1 MNRVAVDGGRLL
13 IGERLIQESM
23 ITVEQL
29 EQALEHQQKTG
40 TKIVATLISLG
51 HLAQGDFLNFLA
63 RQPGIASIHLS
74 GYTIPA
80 PILERVPAA
89 FARKHEVIPMD
100 TLGSVLTVGMA
111 FPLDATLI
119 RELETLT
126 KLRVKALLVAPDAIQ
141 AALNKYYPAPGVQS
155 SGTRDW
161 SISAPQPTTVE
172 LEGVGATLT
181 FDNVMALVR
190 GVSALPAM
198 PETVQRVQEAV
209 ENPDLGAGDV
219 ADILKRDPALSA
231 KIISL
236 ANAPVHGIRHRIDS
250 IEAAT
255 AMLGLREVYAVAV
268 AATVVDR
275 FATASSFDYAAHW
288 RRSGLCGTIAKIL
301 ARTSGK
307 NYGSGV
313 YAAGL
318 LHDIGRAVFAEVAP
332 GPYSALQHNSP
343 DEALVEAEHAAFGIS
358 HPEVGYIV
366 AGNWD
371 LPIPIS
377 ECIRFHHQP
386 ERAREFPELVRLIAL
401 ASQLTD
407 HLEIP
412 EAVPM
417 ARCAESARAFG
428 IEEHQL
434 TGILDVARALRSSDV
449 F

>member
-1 MNRVAVDGGRLL
+1 MNQVAVDGGRLL
-13 IGERLIQESM
+13 IGERLIQNSL
-23 ITVEQL
+23 ITSEQL
-29 EQALEHQQKTG
+29 DEALRQQQKTG
-40 TKIVATLISLG
+40 TKIVATLIALG

-74 GYTIPA
+74 GYNIPA
-80 PILERVPAA
+80 PVLQRVSAE
-89 FARKHEVIPMD
+89 FARMHEVIPMD
-100 TLGSVLTVGMA
+100 IMGSVLTVGMA
-111 FPLDATLI
+111 FPLDANVI
-119 RELETLT
+119 KELEALT

-141 AALNKYYPAPGVQS
+141 AALDKYYPAPGFHS

-161 SISAPQPTTVE
+161 SVSAHRPSAVDLQ
-172 LEGVGATLT
+172 GVAATLT
-181 FDNVMALVR
+181 IDSVMALVR
-190 GVSALPAM
+190 GLSSLPAM

-209 ENPDLGAGDV
+209 ENPDLGAVDV
-219 ADILKRDPALSA
+219 AEILKRDPALSA

-255 AMLGLREVYAVAV
+255 TMLGLREIYTVTL
-268 AATVVDR
+268 AAAVVDR
-275 FATASSFDYAAHW
+275 FAASSSFDYGTHW
-288 RRSGLCGTIAKIL
+288 RRSGLCGTLAKIL

-318 LHDIGRAVFAEVAP
+318 LHDIGRAVFAEVTPEAY
-332 GPYSALQHNSP
+332 GALKHQVP
-343 DEALVEAEHAAFGIS
+343 DDALVEAEHATFGIS

-371 LPIPIS
+371 LPAPIS
-377 ECIRFHHQP
+377 ECIRLHHQP
-386 ERAREFPELVRLIAL
+386 ERAREFPDLVRLIAL

-407 HLEIP
+407 HLELP
-412 EAVPM
+412 EAVPLE
-417 ARCAESARAFG
+417 RCADSARAFG

-434 TGILDVARALRSSDV
+434 TGILDVARALRNSDV